1 MSSHRIGPLGPSVVL
16 ADCYQRRS
24 RSGREY
30 LKGRL
35 GSAHVYI
42 TKTTE
47 TSRGDPV
54 WKMSL
59 VEGPH
64 TEAAEVALAQE
75 IVAED
80 AKERPGA

>member
-1 MSSHRIGPLGPSVVL
+1 MSSAHRIGPLGPSVVL
-16 ADCYQRRS
+16 ADFYQRRS
-24 RSGREY
+24 RTGREY

-42 TKTTE
+42 TKTSE

-64 TEAAEVALAQE
+64 TEKSDALLARE
-75 IVAED
+75 IADDD
-80 AKERPGA
+80 ATQ